1 VTDDADGIDI
11 RHLRYFLAVVRAG
24 TISGAAA
31 ELHIAQPSLS
41 QQLLRLERRV
51 GAELFARSRNGVA
64 LTASGE
70 AFLRG
75 VENIPG
81 QLQDAIS
88 AAVAAPSAWVLGVCT
103 GVPAEVLTEV
113 DRAVTARARE
123 LGRAGPRTALEVRS
137 VPSSG
142 QLRLLRQGEL
152 TFGIL
157 RLPMPQADLVLA
169 TVSERPMGIVLHKAH
184 PLTAKAAL
192 TAADLAGQRLVW
204 FDTRRAPDYA
214 RTLLAQLASMGWRPA
229 LHQLDS
235 DRHILF
241 RHVLATTDDL
251 VAVRPEVAV
260 RSDDTEL
267 TWRPLAGAGGPRE
280 RLAVAALADS
290 MYGEIVRDMA
300 QSRNWPCR

>member
-24 TISGAAA
+24 TVSGAAT
-31 ELHIAQPSLS
+31 ELRIAQPSLS

-51 GAELFARSRNGVA
+51 GVELFARSRNGVA

-81 QLQDAIS
+81 QLQAAIS
-88 AAVAAPSAWVLGVCT
+88 AAVTAPATWTLGVCA

-113 DRAVTARARE
+113 DSAVSARARE
-123 LGRAGPRTALEVRS
+123 LDRAGPRTALDLRS
-137 VPSSG
+137 VSSSG
-142 QLRLLRQGEL
+142 QPRLLRHGEL
-152 TFGIL
+152 TFGII
-157 RLPMPQADLVLA
+157 RLPVRQDDLVLA
-169 TVSERPMGIVLHKAH
+169 TVSERPMGIVLRKGH
-184 PLTAKAAL
+184 PLAESSAL
-192 TAADLAGQRLVW
+192 TVADLAGQRLVW
-204 FDTRRAPDYA
+204 FDTRRAPEYA
-214 RTLLAQLASMGWRPA
+214 RTLLAHLASMGWRPA

-235 DRHILF
+235 DRHSLF
-241 RHVLATTDDL
+241 RHVLATSDDL

-267 TWRPLAGAGGPRE
+267 TWRPLAGGDGPRE
-280 RLAVAALADS
+280 WLAVAALSDS
-290 MYGEIVRDMA
+290 VYGEIVRDVA
-300 QSRNWPCR
+300 KRHNWPCH